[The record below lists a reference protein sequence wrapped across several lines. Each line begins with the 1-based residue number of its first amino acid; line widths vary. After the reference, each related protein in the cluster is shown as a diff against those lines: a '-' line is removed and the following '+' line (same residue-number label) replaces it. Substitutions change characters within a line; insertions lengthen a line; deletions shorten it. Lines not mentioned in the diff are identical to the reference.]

1 MNVHCN
7 SPDVLLQV
15 VSIQG
20 RTLKTTAGLKSG
32 SEVHKEMSSKRIEA
46 KFKLGVLFAFDLMK
60 KSAEDLQMMS
70 DAKTKYLVV
79 YLPDPEQRDP

>member
-46 KFKLGVLFAFDLMK
+46 KFKLFAFDLMK

-79 YLPDPEQRDP
+79 YFPDPEQRDP